1 MTRAKNITG
10 ERFGKLVVLAHIAP
24 TETIKRTRVR
34 CLCDCGKETVVNHWC
49 VMSGHTVSC
58 GCAKGQ
64 LFKVSHGKRR
74 TAIHNIWS
82 HMKSRC
88 QTETNVDY
96 GHYGARGIK
105 VCERWQSFE
114 GFYAD
119 MGDCPEGHSIERI
132 DVDGNYE
139 PGNCKWIPKTEQ
151 PRNTR
156 RTRYAILNGERMIF
170 SDVARALGVSTA
182 MPSNW
187 YTGKRRIPDHLDLV
201 FE

>member
-10 ERFGKLVVLAHIAP
+10 ERFGKLVVLAQIAP
-24 TETIKRTRVR
+24 TETVKRTRVLCR
-34 CLCDCGKETVVNHWC
+34 CDCGKEVEANHWC
-49 VMSGHTVSC
+49 VSSGHTVSC
-58 GCAKGQ
+58 GCAKGD
-64 LFKVSHGKRR
+64 LFKTSHGMRR
-74 TAIHNIWS
+74 TPIYNVWV
-82 HMKSRC
+82 HMKGRC
-88 QTETNVDY
+88 QTETNADY
-96 GHYGARGIK
+96 QHYGARGIK
-105 VCERWQSFE
+105 VCDRWQDFE
-114 GFYAD
+114 AFYAD

>member
-10 ERFGKLVVLAHIAP
+10 ERFGRLVVLEQIAP
-24 TETIKRTRVR
+24 TVEVKKTRVR

-64 LFKVSHGKRR
+64 LFKVSHGKRDSR
-74 TAIHNIWS
+74 TYNIWC
-82 HMKSRC
+82 HMKARC
-88 QTETNVDY
+88 VRETHQDFK
-96 GHYGARGIK
+96 HYGARGIT
-105 VCERWQSFE
+105 VCDRWQTFENFLEDMGEAPE
-114 GFYAD
+114 GF
-119 MGDCPEGHSIERI
+119 SIERK
-132 DVDGNYE
+132 DVNGNYE
-139 PGNCKWIPKTEQ
+139 PSNCEWLLATEQ

-170 SDVARALGVSTA
+170 SDVARALGVSTS

-187 YTGKRRIPDHLDLV
+187 YTGKRRIPDGLDLV

>member
-10 ERFGKLVVLAHIAP
+10 ERFGKLVVLKQIAP
-24 TETIKRTRVR
+24 TQKVKRTRVLCR
-34 CLCDCGKETVVNHWC
+34 CDCGKETEVNHWS
-49 VMSGHTVSC
+49 VLSGHTVSC
-58 GCAKGQ
+58 GCAKAG
-64 LFKVSHGKRR
+64 LFKASHGMRR
-74 TAIHNIWS
+74 TAIYNVWT

-88 QTETNVDY
+88 QNEANQDY
-96 GHYGARGIK
+96 QHYGARGIK
-105 VCERWQSFE
+105 VCDRWQDFDT
-114 GFYAD
+114 FYAD
-119 MGDCPEGHSIERI
+119 MGDCPDGHSIERI

-139 PGNCKWIPKTEQ
+139 PKNCKWIPKAEQ

-187 YTGKRRIPDHLDLV
+187 YTGKRRIPDGLDLV